1 MLEVD
6 DIMLNER
13 IVLDL
18 HHMQY
23 KLPRHRIFC
32 HLGKIN
38 KVSHTLVSQR
48 LSTVSLDWN
57 DIGGIVRHNWFF
69 VKVKLYVKSV
79 FTLWDDVCSNFLEG
93 EISIIV
99 GVEKLYW
106 RIKGNR
112 HSDPFVGSERQH
124 FINEYFWK
132 IFGDLDSKGAIA
144 SIWGSDSS
152 RQKGIRIHMFED
164 DRISEANLLPHFTK

>member
-79 FTLWDDVCSNFLEG
+79 FTL
-93 EISIIV
+93 
-99 GVEKLYW
+99 
-106 RIKGNR
+106 
-112 HSDPFVGSERQH
+112 
-124 FINEYFWK
+124 
-132 IFGDLDSKGAIA
+132 
-144 SIWGSDSS
+144 
-152 RQKGIRIHMFED
+152 
-164 DRISEANLLPHFTK
+164 